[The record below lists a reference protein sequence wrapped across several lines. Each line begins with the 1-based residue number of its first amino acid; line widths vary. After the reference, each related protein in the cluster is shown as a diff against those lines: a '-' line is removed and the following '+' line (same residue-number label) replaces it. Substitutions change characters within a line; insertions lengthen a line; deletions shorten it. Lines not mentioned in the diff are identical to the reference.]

1 MFVSSL
7 STHIIN
13 VSNSLSRLA
22 IKDHLNKE
30 EKQSVIGRGTCGG
43 IDAVNI
49 FNPELI
55 SENKLNEFRKQ
66 YSLEDSDIVFGFCG
80 RLCNDKGI
88 PELVEGFNI
97 FKNKHPDIKSKLLLV
112 GGFDERDHL
121 HTQTKDIME
130 NDNDIVM
137 TGYVDKSVI
146 PYYYSLMDVFVFP
159 SHREGFGMCVLEA
172 SAMEKPILVSHAHGC
187 EDSIIENETGI
198 YIDLKP
204 DGIYSGM
211 KQMTNHELRNDLG
224 KAGREMVLQH
234 YEYRKMWPMVCDLY
248 KTILKE

>member
-1 MFVSSL
+1 M

-30 EKQSVIGRGTCGG
+30 DKQSVIGHGTCGG

-55 SENKLNEFRKQ
+55 SGSKLNELRKQ
-66 YSLEDSDIVFGFCG
+66 YSLDDTDIVFGFCG
-80 RLCNDKGI
+80 RICIDKGI
-88 PELVEGFNI
+88 PELVEGFQI
-97 FKNKHPDIKSKLLLV
+97 FKEKHPDIKSKLLLV
-112 GGFDERDHL
+112 GGFDVRDHL
-121 HTQTKDIME
+121 HTQTKVMIE
-130 NDNDIVM
+130 NDDDIVM

-159 SHREGFGMCVLEA
+159 SHWEGFGMCVLEA

-211 KQMTNHELRNDLG
+211 KQMTNHELRSALG